1 MLLSATRAG
10 EKVRILD
17 IRTTDADPATEIL
30 IIYCDESGVIQ
41 VDSNPA
47 NFIITE

>member
-1 MLLSATRAG
+1 MLLSATRNG

-30 IIYCDESGVIQ
+30 IVYCNSDGVIQ